1 MQLSTCRETC
11 LLVGMKAIA
20 CLLCAALFVTPARA
34 SAQEADWQLRKEQ
47 GGIRVFTREQQGSN
61 FAAVRAEM
69 ILEDVRLSSLVAL
82 IDDPSAC
89 ALLEAR
95 CAASYTVERVSATEQ
110 FVYRHNDMPFP
121 IKDRDVVMHFVWTQD
136 PVTRVVVLDNRNI
149 DGVLPENPR
158 RIRLPSAISGWRFE
172 PLGDGRVL
180 ASSEGHLEPGAS
192 LPAWLLNSLL
202 VDAPFNTMEA
212 VAAAVKLPRYREVQL
227 DFIVE
232 RD

>member
-1 MQLSTCRETC
+1 MRMGARRDSYSGAGIKT
-11 LLVGMKAIA
+11 IA
-20 CLLCAALFVTPARA
+20 CFLCAALLVSPANG
-34 SAQEADWQLRKEQ
+34 SEPTTDWVLRKEQ
-47 GGIRVFTREQQGSN
+47 NGIRVFTREQAGSA

-89 ALLEAR
+89 GLLEAR
-95 CAASYTVERVSATEQ
+95 CAESYTVERLSATEQ

-136 PVTRVVVLDNRNI
+136 PITRIVELDNRSI
-149 DGVLPENPR
+149 EGVLPENPK
-158 RIRLPSAISGWRFE
+158 RIRLPSAVSGWRFE
-172 PLGDGRVL
+172 PLGEGKVL

-212 VAAAVKLPRYREVQL
+212 VAAAVRLPRYRNAQL

-232 RD
+232 RE

>member
-1 MQLSTCRETC
+1 
-11 LLVGMKAIA
+11 
-20 CLLCAALFVTPARA
+20 
-34 SAQEADWQLRKEQ
+34 
-47 GGIRVFTREQQGSN
+47 
-61 FAAVRAEM
+61 M

-136 PVTRVVVLDNRNI
+136 PVSGVVVLDNRNI

-158 RIRLPSAISGWRFE
+158 RIRLPSAIAGWRFE

-180 ASSEGHLEPGAS
+180 ASSEGHLEPGAG

>member
-1 MQLSTCRETC
+1 MRLSTCRDAIS
-11 LLVGMKAIA
+11 LIGMKTMT
-20 CLLCAALFVTPARA
+20 CLLCAALFVVPARA

-47 GGIRVFTREQQGSN
+47 NGIRVFTREQQGSS

-95 CAASYTVERVSATEQ
+95 CAESYTVERVSATEQ

-149 DGVLPENPR
+149 DGVLPENPK
-158 RIRLPSAISGWRFE
+158 RIRLPSAVSGWRFE
-172 PLGDGRVL
+172 PLGQGRVL

-202 VDAPFNTMEA
+202 VDAPFNTMSA
-212 VAAAVKLPRYREVQL
+212 VATAVRLPRYSDAQL

-232 RD
+232 SE

>member
-95 CAASYTVERVSATEQ
+95 CAASYTVERVSAT
-110 FVYRHNDMPFP
+110 
-121 IKDRDVVMHFVWTQD
+121 
-136 PVTRVVVLDNRNI
+136 
-149 DGVLPENPR
+149 
-158 RIRLPSAISGWRFE
+158 
-172 PLGDGRVL
+172 
-180 ASSEGHLEPGAS
+180 
-192 LPAWLLNSLL
+192 
-202 VDAPFNTMEA
+202 
-212 VAAAVKLPRYREVQL
+212 
-227 DFIVE
+227 
-232 RD
+232 

>member
-1 MQLSTCRETC
+1 MQLSTCRETF

-89 ALLEAR
+89 GLLEAR
-95 CAASYTVERVSATEQ
+95 CAESYTVERLSATEQ

-136 PVTRVVVLDNRNI
+136 PITRIVELDNRSI
-149 DGVLPENPR
+149 EGVLPENPK
-158 RIRLPSAISGWRFE
+158 RIRLPSAVSGWRFE
-172 PLGDGRVL
+172 PLGEGKVL
-180 ASSEGHLEPGAS
+180 TSSEGHLEPGAS

-212 VAAAVKLPRYREVQL
+212 VAAAVRLPRYRSAQL

>member
-1 MQLSTCRETC
+1 MQLSTCRETF
-11 LLVGMKAIA
+11 LLVGMKAIV
-20 CLLCAALFVTPARA
+20 CLLCAALFVAPARA

-95 CAASYTVERVSATEQ
+95 CAESYTVERVSATEQ

-121 IKDRDVVMHFVWTQD
+121 IKDRDVVMHFVWTA
-136 PVTRVVVLDNRNI
+136 RS
-149 DGVLPENPR
+149 GNPR
-158 RIRLPSAISGWRFE
+158 CSAR
-172 PLGDGRVL
+172 
-180 ASSEGHLEPGAS
+180 
-192 LPAWLLNSLL
+192 
-202 VDAPFNTMEA
+202 
-212 VAAAVKLPRYREVQL
+212 
-227 DFIVE
+227 
-232 RD
+232 

>member
-1 MQLSTCRETC
+1 MRFGIRRNFYSR
-11 LLVGMKAIA
+11 VGFKSFVQF
-20 CLLCAALFVTPARA
+20 LCAALLVTPA
-34 SAQEADWQLRKEQ
+34 SGSEQETGWQLRKEQ
-47 GGIRVFTREQQGSN
+47 NGIRVFTREQQGSD

-89 ALLEAR
+89 WLLEAR
-95 CAASYTVERVSATEQ
+95 CAESYTVERMSATEQ

-136 PVTRVVVLDNRNI
+136 PMTRIVELDNRNI
-149 DGVLPENPR
+149 DGVLPENPK
-158 RIRLPSAISGWRFE
+158 RIRLPSAVSGWRFE
-172 PLGDGRVL
+172 PLGQGRVL

-212 VAAAVKLPRYREVQL
+212 VAAAVRLPRYRDAQL

-232 RD
+232 RE

>member
-1 MQLSTCRETC
+1 MQLSTCRETF
-11 LLVGMKAIA
+11 LLVCMKAIV

-69 ILEDVRLSSLVAL
+69 ILEDVRVSSLVAL

-95 CAASYTVERVSATEQ
+95 CAESYTVERVSATEQ

-121 IKDRDVVMHFVWTQD
+121 IKDRDVVMHFVWAQD

-172 PLGDGRVL
+172 PLGEGKVL
-180 ASSEGHLEPGAS
+180 ASSEGHLEPGS
-192 LPAWLLNSLL
+192 NLPAWLLNSLL
-202 VDAPFNTMEA
+202 VDAPFTTMGA
-212 VAAAVKLPRYREVQL
+212 VAAAVRLPRYRDAQV

-232 RD
+232 RE

>member
-95 CAASYTVERVSATEQ
+95 CAESYTVERVSATEQ

-136 PVTRVVVLDNRNI
+136 PVSGVVVLDNRNI

-172 PLGDGRVL
+172 PLGDRRVL

-202 VDAPFNTMEA
+202 VDAPFNTIEA

>member
-1 MQLSTCRETC
+1 
-11 LLVGMKAIA
+11 
-20 CLLCAALFVTPARA
+20 
-34 SAQEADWQLRKEQ
+34 
-47 GGIRVFTREQQGSN
+47 REQQGSN

-136 PVTRVVVLDNRNI
+136 PVSGVVVLDNRNI

-232 RD
+232 HD

>member
-1 MQLSTCRETC
+1 MRLSTCRDSFS
-11 LLVGMKAIA
+11 LVGIQTML
-20 CLLCAALFVTPARA
+20 CFLCAAWFVAPARA

-69 ILEDVRLSSLVAL
+69 ILEDVRVSSLVAL

-95 CAASYTVERVSATEQ
+95 CAESYTVERVSATEQ

-136 PVTRVVVLDNRNI
+136 PVTRVVMLDNRNI

-180 ASSEGHLEPGAS
+180 ASSEVHLEPGAN

-212 VAAAVKLPRYREVQL
+212 VAAAVRLPRYRDAQV

-232 RD
+232 RE

>member
-1 MQLSTCRETC
+1 
-11 LLVGMKAIA
+11 
-20 CLLCAALFVTPARA
+20 
-34 SAQEADWQLRKEQ
+34 
-47 GGIRVFTREQQGSN
+47 
-61 FAAVRAEM
+61 
-69 ILEDVRLSSLVAL
+69 
-82 IDDPSAC
+82 
-89 ALLEAR
+89 
-95 CAASYTVERVSATEQ
+95 
-110 FVYRHNDMPFP
+110 MPFP

-158 RIRLPSAISGWRFE
+158 RIRLPSAISGWSFE